1 MNRILLV
8 AVLLFSSVI
17 AIADGKSSRLADTFD
32 NTVYTDVDGAHF
44 ESLLDET
51 DQSANYYS
59 FPLNISVACTS
70 SPEVLTPAFYTRS
83 LNSNAIRAP
92 PIA

>member
-8 AVLLFSSVI
+8 AVLLFTSVVSL
-17 AIADGKSSRLADTFD
+17 ADGKSSRLADTFD
-32 NTVYTDVDGAHF
+32 NIVYTDIDSAHF
-44 ESLLDET
+44 ETLLDET
-51 DQSANYYS
+51 DQSANTYS
-59 FPLNISVACTS
+59 APLNIIAACTTN
-70 SPEVLTPAFYTRS
+70 PELLTPTFYSRS